1 MKIKIAKL
9 GMIVG
14 LLVTIIVFPPT
25 VYSEQ
30 KGGMSPS
37 TETTTGKTVR
47 VGLSKW
53 CEDGSF
59 KYEVVELP
67 ENEYRN
73 LLEKIETCK
82 SPEKAFSIFQE
93 YGLVPK
99 NKTLEDLI
107 EVMKIKS
114 MIVSSPSCSGDG
126 AILSLH
132 IYGPVWN
139 LYFPFLFFAWI
150 SNGGDFWM
158 AYPRFEPGGPHP
170 IYAGMEYCEGQGST
184 LSTGFILVGVG
195 IMWPP
200 LPPQPYHLGDII
212 FFGFALMAS
221 VIVT

>member
-107 EVMKIKS
+107 EVMKSRVGVVTPLI
-114 MIVSSPSCSGDG
+114 SPSALG
-126 AILSLH
+126 AIVWLEINGFFFDL
-132 IYGPVWN
+132 YLPV
-139 LYFPFLFFAWI
+139 LFFVAFAP
-150 SNGGDFWM
+150 N
-158 AYPRFEPGGPHP
+158 
-170 IYAGMEYCEGQGST
+170 EGYIWVSELG
-184 LSTGFILVGVG
+184 TGYEGEGNFTDVLLIGWVG
-195 IMWPP
+195 IFFPP
-200 LPPQPYHLGDII
+200 PTQPVNLGKTT
-212 FFGFALMAS
+212 FAGFTLY
-221 VIVT
+221 VNWD